1 MNRPALRAQLR
12 AKVNAAEKRLRE
24 LHAMR
29 DWAGIQRALPSYWL
43 ARNDWR
49 AVE

>member
-1 MNRPALRAQLR
+1 MRAKLR

-29 DWAGIQRALPSYWL
+29 DWAGIQRTLPSYWL